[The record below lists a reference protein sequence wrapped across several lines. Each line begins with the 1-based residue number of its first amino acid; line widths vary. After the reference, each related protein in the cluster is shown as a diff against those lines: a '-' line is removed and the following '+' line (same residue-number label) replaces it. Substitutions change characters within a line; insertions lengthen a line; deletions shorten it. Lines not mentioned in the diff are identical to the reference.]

1 LKICLKVIAYNHK
14 HTLGGLY
21 DFPSALSVS
30 DSPGWRTGNRIKI
43 SHSTRADSF
52 SYYAEHHNG
61 IALLDILP
69 LVIPSSRLPLLL
81 FHLARFARSCLA
93 AANETAREQRRS
105 NRATNVFTLSL
116 PSTTK
121 RDYLNAST
129 GPTKSRCTLVT
140 VYMAV
145 GSVNCAYETLISRGQ
160 DVTGCALTTLYTGCS
175 VKSNFANLMCVVD
188 SHCLR
193 INTYKSIVKVI
204 VKNGRM
210 NFKE

>member
-1 LKICLKVIAYNHK
+1 MLLTFSIFDILIHDSRIWFELNFLRNGTSQHSRTHSWRTV
-14 HTLGGLY
+14 L
-21 DFPSALSVS
+21 FSPALSVS
-30 DSPGWRTGNRIKI
+30 DAPGWRTGNRIKI

-52 SYYAEHHNG
+52 SYYAGHHNG

-69 LVIPSSRLPLLL
+69 LVIPPSRLPLLL
-81 FHLARFARSCLA
+81 SHLARFARSRLA

-160 DVTGCALTTLYTGCS
+160 DVTGCALTTSYTGCS
-175 VKSNFANLMCVVD
+175 VKSNFA
-188 SHCLR
+188 S
-193 INTYKSIVKVI
+193 S
-204 VKNGRM
+204 
-210 NFKE
+210 

>member
-1 LKICLKVIAYNHK
+1 MVDTSQHLRTRSWWTIL
-14 HTLGGLY
+14 
-21 DFPSALSVS
+21 FSPALSAVS

-52 SYYAEHHNG
+52 SYYAGHHNG

-69 LVIPSSRLPLLL
+69 LVIPPSLSLLS
-81 FHLARFARSCLA
+81 HLARFARSCLA

-129 GPTKSRCTLVT
+129 GPTKSRCTLVM

-145 GSVNCAYETLISRGQ
+145 GSVNCAYETLISRGR
-160 DVTGCALTTLYTGCS
+160 DVTGCALTTSYMGCS
-175 VKSNFANLMCVVD
+175 VKSNFANFASVAGSRV
-188 SHCLR
+188 
-193 INTYKSIVKVI
+193 
-204 VKNGRM
+204 
-210 NFKE
+210 